1 MRCDCRAASSAPTQ
15 QRSYTAALL
24 HSSAPTQQRSY
35 QYERSPDR
43 DSGFEKAHFHAR
55 QLHDIIVAESV
66 RLGTDGLAIDERE
79 VTLFTGLNMN
89 DVVAFSAACDS
100 SNLNARAT
108 QGR

>member
-1 MRCDCRAASSAPTQ
+1 MLYEGWTVGAALALRLSRCK

-24 HSSAPTQQRSY
+24 HNSAPT
-35 QYERSPDR
+35 
-43 DSGFEKAHFHAR
+43 SGFEEAHFHAR
-55 QLHDIIVAESV
+55 QLHDIVVAESA

-89 DVVAFSAACDS
+89 DEIAFSAASYS
-100 SNLNARAT
+100 SNLNAGAT